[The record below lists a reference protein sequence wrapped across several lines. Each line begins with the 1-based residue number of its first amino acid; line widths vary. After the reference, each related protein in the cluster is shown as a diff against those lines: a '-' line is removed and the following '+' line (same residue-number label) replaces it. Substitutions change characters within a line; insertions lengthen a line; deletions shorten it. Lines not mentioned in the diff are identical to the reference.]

1 MGARRGRPTA
11 VIVLDG
17 EERATL
23 ERWARRPKSSQAL
36 ALRCRIV
43 LGAAEGR
50 YNKEIAAE
58 LGCHPAT
65 AAKWRRRFAERRLDG
80 LCDDPR
86 PGPPRT
92 IDDATVEEVIVLTL
106 ESAPVDAT
114 HWSTRS
120 MAKAVGI
127 SPSSVHAIWGAF
139 GLKPHLAEESE
150 LSPDPQ
156 SVDKACDVVGLYL
169 NPPEAAVVLCADEKT
184 GIQALDRT
192 APILPLMPGTPQ
204 RRTHDYRRHGTTNL
218 FAALDAASGNVITS
232 MTQRHR
238 SEEFPKFSDLI
249 DKEVPSHL
257 DVHVVADNV
266 CAQKNSQSS
275 RTSSTKKSPPTSTC
289 TSWQTTS
296 APTRPPPSNAGS
308 SRTPA
313 SSPRFTPAYSSPTRH
328 PHQRQRPQK
337 LNQRLGRKLERRP
350 QTLHMAQDRRRDT
363 RQPRLIY
370 PPNSPNR
377 TLGAKSNEHILG
389 SRLYEL
395 P

>member
-17 EERATL
+17 EERETL

-50 YNKEIAAE
+50 YDKDIAAE

-65 AAKWRRRFAERRLDG
+65 AAKWRSRFAERRLDG

-92 IDDATVEEVIVLTL
+92 IDDATVEAVIVLTL
-106 ESAPVDAT
+106 ESAPADAT

-127 SPSSVHAIWGAF
+127 SPSSVHAIWQAF
-139 GLKPHLAEESE
+139 GLKPHLTEDSE

-156 SVDKACDVVGLYL
+156 FIDKVRDVVGLYL
-169 NPPEAAVVLCADEKT
+169 NPPEAAVVLCVDEKT
-184 GIQALDRT
+184 QIQALDRT

-218 FAALDAASGNVITS
+218 FAALDTASGNVITS
-232 MTQRHR
+232 MTARHR
-238 SEEFPKFSDLI
+238 SEEFPKFLNLI

-266 CAQKNSQSS
+266 
-275 RTSSTKKSPPTSTC
+275 STHK
-289 TSWQTTS
+289 
-296 APTRPPPSNAGS
+296 
-308 SRTPA
+308 TPA
-313 SSPRFTPAYSSPTRH
+313 VKRWLVAHPRFKPPLHPHLQLLDEPRRALVLRTHHQMAPTRH
-328 PHQRQRPQK
+328 PHQRQRPQR
-337 LNQRLGRKLERRP
+337 LHQHLGRKLEPGP
-350 QTLHMAQDRRRDT
+350 QTLHMAQNRRRDT

-377 TLGAKSNEHILG
+377 TLGEQ
-389 SRLYEL
+389 
-395 P
+395 